1 MVIAE
6 QAELNIRLA
15 QPLVAYVKERHGIEA
30 VRQIALSAGIDAD
43 QLVDGSDWV
52 AHAKLE
58 LVLATARGFLGSDQE
73 FMDACAHNM
82 RQANGPMRFLVGAIG
97 PRDAY
102 ELGARFMRVV
112 STVSRFE
119 PRVEANGAVIVRYV
133 SEKSES
139 KLMCL
144 SRQGQMVHLP
154 EMWNMP
160 RAHLVEK
167 SCIAHGDDACEY
179 VLNLYEPNR
188 WLPIAVGLAAG
199 VGAAF
204 GLGQL
209 ELGSHL
215 TMLAFGLIG
224 GGAGHLLELRRT
236 NRLNSAAGREINS
249 AYLSVSRDEARARHE
264 ILELSQR
271 QHAWIGRL
279 EERAGERSEA
289 LEQLMRGMDDMRDN
303 WVTSIRGFSH
313 DLRSPLMSLKNNV
326 LFLKE
331 SSERAG
337 PDSDAALGDID
348 DAVQRMEK
356 LLVELLGVAT
366 SGTGSVRLEPEVV
379 PVVSL
384 VDRIRSRTSALVQ
397 GRGIRVSVLPT
408 REAPESIEVDPLLLD
423 RVLDNLLSNA
433 AKYTERGSIVVELDG
448 TPGYLTIKVSDT
460 GRGIAEADIEKIFA
474 PRGSL
479 RKEARADSWGLG
491 LSVVVQLL
499 SRIGGKIEVMS
510 KPGQGTTFWV
520 HFPVKQ
526 AATHPPL
533 PVSAKRDPESEV
545 TKVVSIRRLKSA

>member
-1 MVIAE
+1 MVNSE

-15 QPLVAYVKERHGIEA
+15 QPLIGYIKERHGMEV
-30 VRQIALSAGIDAD
+30 VRQIALSSGIEAD
-43 QLVDGSDWV
+43 QLVSGADWV

-58 LVLATARGFLGSDQE
+58 LVLATARSFLGSDQE

-82 RQANGPMRFLVGAIG
+82 RRADGPMRFLVGAIG

-119 PRVEANGAVIVRYV
+119 PRVESSGAVIVRYV
-133 SEKSES
+133 SEKQES

-154 EMWNMP
+154 EMWNLP
-160 RAHLVEK
+160 RAHLIER
-167 SCIAHGDDACEY
+167 SCIAHGDEACEY

-188 WLPIAVGLAAG
+188 WLPVAIGLAAG
-199 VGAAF
+199 MAAAF

-209 ELGSHL
+209 ELGSHM
-215 TMLAFGLIG
+215 TMMAFALLG
-224 GGAGHLLELRRT
+224 GGSGHLLELRRT
-236 NRLNSAAGREINS
+236 NRLNSAAGREINQ
-249 AYLSVSRDEARARHE
+249 AYLSISRDEAQARHE

-289 LEQLMRGMDDMRDN
+289 LEQVTRGMEDMRDN
-303 WVTSIRGFSH
+303 WMTSIRGFSH

-331 SSERAG
+331 TAEKMG
-337 PDSDAALGDID
+337 PDGDAVLGDID

-356 LLVELLGVAT
+356 LLMELLGVAT
-366 SGTGSVRLEPEVV
+366 SGTGSVRLEPEMVQ
-379 PVVSL
+379 VVSL
-384 VDRIRSRTSALVQ
+384 VDRIRARTNALVQ

-460 GRGIAEADIEKIFA
+460 GRGIAEEDIEKIFA
-474 PRGSL
+474 ARGSF
-479 RKEARADSWGLG
+479 RKEARSDSWGLG

-510 KPGQGTTFWV
+510 KPDLGTTFWV

-526 AATHPPL
+526 VATRPPL
-533 PVSAKRDPESEV
+533 PVSKNRDPESEV
-545 TKVVSIRRLKSA
+545 TRVVSIRRLKSA

>member
-1 MVIAE
+1 MSTNEA
-6 QAELNIRLA
+6 AELNIRLA
-15 QPLVAYVKERHGIEA
+15 QPLMGFIKERHGVEA
-30 VRQIALSAGIDAD
+30 VRQIALSSEVELDE
-43 QLVDGSDWV
+43 LLTGSEWV
-52 AHAKLE
+52 SHAKLE
-58 LVLATARGFLGSDQE
+58 SVLATARKFLASDQE

-82 RQANGPMRFLVGAIG
+82 RKADGPMRFLVGAIG

-119 PRVEANGAVIVRYV
+119 PRIETNGAVIVRYV
-133 SEKSES
+133 SEKQES

-154 EMWNMP
+154 EMWNLP
-160 RAHLVEK
+160 RAHLTEK
-167 SCIAHGDDACEY
+167 SCIAHGDDCCEY

-188 WLPIAVGLAAG
+188 WLPVAVGLAAG
-199 VGAAF
+199 VAAAL

-209 ELGSHL
+209 ELGSHM
-215 TMLAFGLIG
+215 TMMAFALLG

-236 NRLNSAAGREINS
+236 NRLNSEAGREINH
-249 AYLSVSRDEARARHE
+249 AYLAVSRDEAKARHE

-279 EERAGERSEA
+279 EERAGERSQA
-289 LEQLMRGMDDMRDN
+289 LDQLLRGMDDIREN
-303 WVTSIRGFSH
+303 WMTSIRGFSH

-331 SSERAG
+331 SSERMG
-337 PDSDAALGDID
+337 PDSDAVLVDID

-356 LLVELLGVAT
+356 LLVELMGVAT
-366 SGTGSVRLEPEVV
+366 SGTGSVRLEPETVQV
-379 PVVSL
+379 CSL
-384 VDRIRSRTSALVQ
+384 VDRIRSRTHALVQ

-474 PRGSL
+474 PRGSFKKDE
-479 RKEARADSWGLG
+479 RSDSWGLG

-499 SRIGGKIEVMS
+499 SRIGGRIEVMS
-510 KPGQGTTFWV
+510 KPGLGTTFWV

-526 AATHPPL
+526 LSTRPPL
-533 PVSAKRDPESEV
+533 PAKAPRDESEV

>member
-1 MVIAE
+1 MPNQE
-6 QAELNIRLA
+6 EAELNIRLA
-15 QPLVAYVKERHGIEA
+15 QPLVAYVRERHGMEV
-30 VRQIALSAGIDAD
+30 VRQIALAAGIEAEE
-43 QLVDGSDWV
+43 LISGSDWV
-52 AHAKLE
+52 TLAKLE
-58 LVLATARGFLGSDQE
+58 LVLATARSFLESDQE

-112 STVSRFE
+112 SNVSRFE
-119 PRVEANGAVIVRYV
+119 PRVESNGAVVVRYV

-154 EMWNMP
+154 EMWNLP
-160 RAHLVEK
+160 RAHLTER

-188 WLPIAVGLAAG
+188 WLPVAIGLVAG
-199 VGAAF
+199 MAAAF

-209 ELGSHL
+209 ELGSHM
-215 TMLAFGLIG
+215 TMMAFALLG
-224 GGAGHLLELRRT
+224 GGGGHLLELRRT
-236 NRLNSAAGREINS
+236 NRLNSAAGREINH

-289 LEQLMRGMDDMRDN
+289 LEQLMRGMEDMREN

-331 SSERAG
+331 TVERMG
-337 PDSDAALGDID
+337 PDGDAVLGDID

-384 VDRIRSRTSALVQ
+384 VDRIRGRTNALVQ

-474 PRGSL
+474 PRGSF
-479 RKEARADSWGLG
+479 RKEARSDSWGLG

-510 KPGQGTTFWV
+510 KPGLGTTFWV

-526 AATHPPL
+526 IATRPPL
-533 PVSAKRDPESEV
+533 PVSKNRDPESEV